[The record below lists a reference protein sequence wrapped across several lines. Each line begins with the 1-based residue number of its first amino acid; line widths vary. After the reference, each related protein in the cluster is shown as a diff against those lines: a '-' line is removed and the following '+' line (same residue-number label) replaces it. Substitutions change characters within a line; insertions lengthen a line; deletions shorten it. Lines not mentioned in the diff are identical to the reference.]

1 MHRAPMPRVVVIV
14 QGEVFRSGACRGP
27 TCMSRTLGSA
37 QGTRVT
43 SGPTNE
49 QIQAFR
55 SIQELAIDHLGALG
69 WNVTTCVDVVSA
81 SRQRAELVQS
91 HWASSVAGCGLQV
104 RPQVAATQLE
114 ARIEVLDRA
123 EQHLGSLAGCA
134 ALLMRADLVLKQ
146 PLQLPTPRDE
156 EQEAA
161 GGAIRFP
168 FAMRGTM
175 TGRTQTLL
183 GNPRMA
189 DCFVWVPAAQLA
201 HFRGVLAEHRSEAH
215 AHDFVDWWRASVP
228 RAPLPR
234 LLVRGL
240 FDADPS
246 KGWNPLFT
254 FANRHCRMPHGL
266 CLQPEERGRTQR
278 RQEGGL
284 NERKPQELPLVTGA
298 IQRRA
303 TPPPRLVAAFARDD
317 SARYFSVVDFGRGSA
332 SDGRTRAGEVWLI
345 ARRGVWPSAAPAE
358 TAVVWPGCTATLA
371 RLTQRGGGDGEHC
384 APFHQHALG
393 TRYDAR
399 SWEPPAVPL
408 SVPHHVAHNLAVT
421 VDLRRG
427 ALLMAGGQYRARPL
441 KLLQG
446 QLVSEAS
453 PGVLAYSA
461 SPAWRPE
468 ATNGSM
474 PSPRLLLRGDH
485 PGCVERRALFEGRC
499 EFDGKLSLAATA
511 DGRLHLYARANLNV
525 QAGGRHVQVA
535 SAASPDST
543 FGPFRTIRIEGY
555 TPQSGARAGG
565 PDIYYAAVKP
575 NPADGDRSLVGLFP
589 VRTSHAAFIG
599 LAVSVCRFRFH
610 HLRVSWARPYRVPL
624 RVAAVRR
631 GALFASTASCGL
643 RALCDAR
650 AWHGPPS
657 RWPHRAWRQRAF
669 LRAPKRA
676 GAETAAELNASRG
689 AGAAVGDRDAL
700 TATCVAQGVHCEL
713 GSPKR
718 DVPQLRCS
726 RGRRLAP
733 TERPLRRDKGDFGP
747 KVGLCLV
754 PFQLPTSALKYYP
767 LRLNG
772 KAVAGFSLRAFRPGF
787 LDLNISVFSVQ
798 FSMQFVS
805 THFHLT

>member
-1 MHRAPMPRVVVIV
+1 MPRVVVIV

-27 TCMSRTLGSA
+27 TCMSLTQGSA

-43 SGPTNE
+43 SGPTSE

-123 EQHLGSLAGCA
+123 EQHLGSLTGCA

-156 EQEAA
+156 DQEAA
-161 GGAIRFP
+161 AGGVIRFP

-183 GNPRMA
+183 GNSRMA

-201 HFRGVLAEHRSEAH
+201 HFRGVLAEHRGEAH
-215 AHDFVDWWRASVP
+215 AHDFVDWWRASMP

-234 LLVRGL
+234 PVARGL

-246 KGWNPLFT
+246 KGWNPLFF
-254 FANRHCRMPHGL
+254 FANRHCKMPHGL
-266 CLQPEERGRTQR
+266 CSQPVERGRNKG
-278 RQEGGL
+278 RQEGGP
-284 NERKPQELPLVTGA
+284 NERNPEARALPTGA
-298 IQRRA
+298 IQSAQRQRRPNELRGGGPSEHGPEAGPAPQRRA
-303 TPPPRLVAAFARDD
+303 TPPPRLVAAFAKGD
-317 SARYFSVVDFGRGSA
+317 SARYFSVVDVGGRSTSG
-332 SDGRTRAGEVWLI
+332 GRTRAGEVWLI
-345 ARRGVWPSAAPAE
+345 ARRGVWPSAAPEE
-358 TAVVWPGCTATLA
+358 TAVLWPGCTATLA
-371 RLTQRGGGDGEHC
+371 RLTQRGGGDGESC
-384 APFHQHALG
+384 APFHQDALG
-393 TRYDAR
+393 TGYDAR
-399 SWEPPAVPL
+399 SWEPSAIHL

-421 VDLRRG
+421 VDRTG

-441 KLLQG
+441 KLLHG
-446 QLVSEAS
+446 QLMSEAS

-461 SPAWRPE
+461 SPASRLV

-474 PSPRLLLRGDH
+474 PHPPRLLLRGDH

-499 EFDGKLSLAATA
+499 EFDGRLSLAATT

-543 FGPFRTIRIEGY
+543 FGPFSTIRIEGY
-555 TPQSGARAGG
+555 KSQSGARAGG
-565 PDIYYAAVKP
+565 PEIYYAAVKP

-599 LAVSVCRFRFH
+599 LAVSCDGVHFSPLQ
-610 HLRVSWARPYRVPL
+610 HLVDSEPSAMHGRGMDHPVDGLVVRGGNVHFYVHRNVPGL
-624 RVAAVRR
+624 RLLPGSTRR
-631 GALFASTASCGL
+631 GGRERQSVIMMHSLPLASLKAFTASWV
-643 RALCDAR
+643 AR
-650 AWHGPPS
+650 SATCRSSG
-657 RWPHRAWRQRAF
+657 
-669 LRAPKRA
+669 
-676 GAETAAELNASRG
+676 AAEGGGARHRQNARS
-689 AGAAVGDRDAL
+689 
-700 TATCVAQGVHCEL
+700 
-713 GSPKR
+713 SY
-718 DVPQLRCS
+718 
-726 RGRRLAP
+726 
-733 TERPLRRDKGDFGP
+733 RP
-747 KVGLCLV
+747 
-754 PFQLPTSALKYYP
+754 
-767 LRLNG
+767 
-772 KAVAGFSLRAFRPGF
+772 
-787 LDLNISVFSVQ
+787 
-798 FSMQFVS
+798 
-805 THFHLT
+805 